1 MPMTECKID
10 LDLALTLRELI
21 NKVSSGPP
29 KKDLFRC
36 VECNKPVFPQGGKNE
51 RFTHWEKNPDCPFS
65 G

>member
-21 NKVSSGPP
+21 KVSGPP
-29 KKDLFRC
+29 KKNLFKC
-36 VECNKPVFPQGGKNE
+36 IECDKPVFPQGGENN
-51 RFTHWEKNPDCPFS
+51 RFTHWESNPDCRF